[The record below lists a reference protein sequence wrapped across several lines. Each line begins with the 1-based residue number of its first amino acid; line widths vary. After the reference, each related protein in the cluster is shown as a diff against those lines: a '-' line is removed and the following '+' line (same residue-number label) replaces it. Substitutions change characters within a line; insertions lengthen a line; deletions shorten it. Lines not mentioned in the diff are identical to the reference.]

1 MGRLIKDAKL
11 DTREARRKLKASR
24 APYFRSIERG
34 KSVGYRKSPDGGS
47 WIARLYVGSGR
58 YAEQRLGAA
67 DDVLDADGREVLS
80 WSDAQRK
87 AHEWFGRRLT
97 EDTGEASVSPE
108 RLAVGHAL
116 DAYLAWYKA
125 NRKAYDD
132 TKYNVDAHIR
142 PALGAVELGR
152 LTKTRIQRWHQE
164 LATAPARLRTR
175 KGAKQNFAEAPATQE
190 AARSRK
196 VTANRN
202 LTILKAALTKA
213 HSDHRLSFPPVWG
226 QVARFRNVETARPRF
241 LEHHE
246 AVRLVNACDPAFRSL
261 VQAALVTGARYGELA
276 GLRVDD
282 YRSGKLHVRD
292 SKSGKAR
299 WIALAGDGRA
309 LFDKLTAGRRADE
322 TMFLKPARSNRADG
336 PKLRG
341 WGDSHQQEPMERACE
356 RAAIEAL
363 GFHQLRHTY
372 ASLSLM
378 SGMPLIVL
386 ARNLGHGDTRMV
398 ERHYGHLLQSYE
410 DQMIEVHAPK
420 FGFGD
425 QSDAGADIVSI
436 GRGTSSAA

>member
-1 MGRLIKDAKL
+1 MELGGAMGRLVKDAKL
-11 DTREARRKLKASR
+11 GTREARRKLKISR
-24 APYFRSIERG
+24 APYFRAMERG
-34 KSVGYRKSPDGGS
+34 KSLGYRKSPDGTS
-47 WIARLYVGSGR
+47 WIARLYVGAGR
-58 YAEQRLGAA
+58 YAERRLGAA
-67 DDVLDADGREVLS
+67 DDTLDADGREVLS

-87 AHEWFGRRLT
+87 AHEWFARRLT

-108 RLAVGHAL
+108 KLTVGHAL

-125 NRKAYDD
+125 NRKAYSD

-142 PALGAVELGR
+142 PALGAVEIGR
-152 LTKTRIQRWHQE
+152 LTKTRVQRWHQD
-164 LATAPARLRTR
+164 LAVAPARLRTR
-175 KGAKQNFAEAPATQE
+175 RGAEQNFARAPKSPE

-213 HSDHRLSFPPVWG
+213 HADHRLSLPPIWT

-241 LEHHE
+241 LEHDE

-276 GLRVDD
+276 QLRVDD
-282 YRSGKLHVRD
+282 YRNGKLNIRD

-299 WIALAGDGRA
+299 WITVATNGRTF
-309 LFDKLTAGRRADE
+309 FDRLIAGRRGAE
-322 TMFLKPARSNRADG
+322 TMFLKPARSKKAEG
-336 PKLRG
+336 AKFRG
-341 WGDSHQQEPMERACE
+341 WGESHQQEPMERACK
-356 RAAIEAL
+356 RAEIEPL

-386 ARNLGHGDTRMV
+386 ARNLGHADTRMV

-410 DQMIEVHAPK
+410 DQMIEAHAPK
-420 FGFGD
+420 FGFGNE
-425 QSDAGADIVSI
+425 SKVVPLA
-436 GRGTSSAA
+436 R